1 MRRAIAL
8 GRARSPVAEI
18 AVAVPPTRGGGTR
31 PAPDPTARTLRQG
44 PAFVAAAPAAGAAVA
59 AMPVAPMPVAA
70 NPSERRAV
78 SAQAGQISERIAPE
92 GILPAEIQHTNLPT
106 DLLKNL
112 PTRSPPEAAS
122 LPGAVPDQPP
132 AARAEV
138 PLSAGRGPQAA
149 PEPRPPSSSGAW
161 PLRLSAVAAPAAER
175 QPEPDPRHCSLDRTT
190 FERIRAE
197 MLLPEVEAVLGCR
210 GTLSSASTV
219 PGLGEFETFAWSD
232 MARTSA
238 VTMTFRNKRLA
249 SKSQRGLNEDR
260 R

>member
-1 MRRAIAL
+1 
-8 GRARSPVAEI
+8 
-18 AVAVPPTRGGGTR
+18 
-31 PAPDPTARTLRQG
+31 
-44 PAFVAAAPAAGAAVA
+44 
-59 AMPVAPMPVAA
+59 
-70 NPSERRAV
+70 
-78 SAQAGQISERIAPE
+78 
-92 GILPAEIQHTNLPT
+92 LPT

-138 PLSAGRGPQAA
+138 PLPAGRAPQAA

-161 PLRLSAVAAPAAER
+161 PLRLSAVAASAAER

-219 PGLGEFETFAWSD
+219 PGLGDFETFAWSD